1 MSRTRWI
8 FFGLIAVF
16 MVALIY
22 VSSDPE
28 MSGRYA
34 QAVRDAQ
41 LSTEVKDLVLGGL
54 VIAIGGYLA
63 WFLLVRK
70 R

>member
-1 MSRTRWI
+1 MARARWI
-8 FFGLIAVF
+8 FLGLIAVF

-28 MSGRYA
+28 MSSRYA

-70 R
+70 G